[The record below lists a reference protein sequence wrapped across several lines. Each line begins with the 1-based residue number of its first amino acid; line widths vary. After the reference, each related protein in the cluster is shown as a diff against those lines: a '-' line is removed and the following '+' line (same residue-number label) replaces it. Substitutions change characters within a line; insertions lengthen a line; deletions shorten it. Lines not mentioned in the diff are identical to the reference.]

1 MPVRKATEADLDR
14 ILAIERQSFPHP
26 WSKPFLQRLLNEA
39 LVLVY
44 EQQGWVIGFLIAE
57 LERSPDVAA
66 PVGHLLDLAVTP
78 DCRRAGVATKLLRK
92 FSHLCQRV
100 SATRIYLEVR
110 VSNRVA
116 IRFYEK
122 NGFIITRRLAR
133 AYGDGQDGYLMERRL
148 KESLQGQP

>member
-14 ILAIERQSFPHP
+14 ILAIEPESFPRS
-26 WSKPFLQRLLNEA
+26 WSKPFLRCLLNKA

-44 EQQGWVIGFLIAE
+44 EQQEWVIGYLIAE
-57 LERSPDVAA
+57 LERSPDDAA
-66 PVGHLLDLAVTP
+66 PVGHLLDLAVAP

-110 VSNRVA
+110 VDNRVA

-133 AYGDGQDGYLMERRL
+133 AYGDGQDGYLMERRFEEFL
-148 KESLQGQP
+148 EGQP